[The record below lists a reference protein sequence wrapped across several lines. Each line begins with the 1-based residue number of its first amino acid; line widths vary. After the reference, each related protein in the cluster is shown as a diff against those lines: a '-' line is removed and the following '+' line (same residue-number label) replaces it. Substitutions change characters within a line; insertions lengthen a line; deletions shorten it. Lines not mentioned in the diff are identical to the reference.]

1 MLALGRQSPLGLVR
15 PIAWGV
21 LPLVAGLFVLV
32 AGLEHTGVLQALAS
46 AVRDASGRWGVEAAW
61 GAGVAAAFG
70 GNLVNNLP
78 AGLLAGAAVGAAD
91 VPERVAASVLI
102 GIDRGPNLSVTG
114 SLATILWLGALRREG
129 MVVGAWAFLRVG
141 AVVMP
146 VGLALALAGSL
157 GW

>member
-21 LPLVAGLFVLV
+21 L
-32 AGLEHTGVLQALAS
+32 QALAS
-46 AVRDASGRWGVEAAW
+46 AVRDASGRWGVGAAW

-91 VPERVAASVLI
+91 VPERVAAAVLI

-114 SLATILWLGALRREG
+114 SLATILWLGLC
-129 MVVGAWAFLRVG
+129 GARGWWWAPGRSCAWG
-141 AVVMP
+141 R
-146 VGLALALAGSL
+146 
-157 GW
+157 W